1 MNFFKNLQNFAK
13 EIDPEQIQQV
23 ASFVAPHAKKFL
35 SKNKDEEGV
44 EADEG
49 GGAVNFATKLVI
61 YYFKTDF
68 FIVNFAQIE
77 LLDG

>member
-49 GGAVNFATKLVI
+49 GGAVNFATKLVN
-61 YYFKTDF
+61 YHLKTKIILGSEQF
-68 FIVNFAQIE
+68 FS
-77 LLDG
+77 G